1 MKDITYAAPKT
12 IAEAA
17 ALLSDKGDR
26 ARILAGGTDI
36 IVQVREGRR
45 DIDLLVDIK
54 QIPDVNELKCD
65 PAKGLVI
72 GAAVP
77 CCLIY
82 ENKAIA
88 KAYPG
93 LMDAVTLIGGIQ
105 IQSRASLGGNLCNAS
120 PAADSTPV
128 LIALEGMCDIA
139 GPKGSRCVPIEQ
151 FCTAPGKTVLERGE
165 FLVRFRLPPPKKYAG
180 AAYLRFIPRNEMDI
194 AVVGAGVSVQLDTT
208 KKKCM
213 SARIALAAVAP
224 TPLLVS
230 DAGASLV
237 NGALNDELIA
247 NAASI
252 AQAASKPI
260 SDMRGDADYRRHLV
274 GVLVKRALHIAID
287 RAKSA

>member
-1 MKDITYAAPKT
+1 MKDISYAAPKT
-12 IAEAA
+12 IAEAS
-17 ALLSDKGDR
+17 ALLNDNGDR
-26 ARILAGGTDI
+26 ARILAGGTDV

-54 QIPDVNELKCD
+54 QIPEVNDLSFD
-65 PAKGLVI
+65 HSKGLVI

-82 ENKAIA
+82 ENKTIA

-128 LIALEGMCDIA
+128 LIALEGMCEIA
-139 GPKGSRCVPIEQ
+139 GPKGPRSVPVEQ
-151 FCTAPGKTVLERGE
+151 FCTAPGKTVLQRGE
-165 FLVRFRLPPPKKYAG
+165 FLVCFGLPPKKKNAG

-194 AVVGAGVSVQLDTT
+194 AVVGAGVSVQLDATR
-208 KKKCM
+208 KKCT

-224 TPLLVS
+224 TPLLVA
-230 DAGASLV
+230 DAGAALV
-237 NGALNDELIA
+237 DGTLSDELIA
-247 NAASI
+247 KAASI
-252 AQAASKPI
+252 AQAAAKPI

-274 GVLVKRALHIAID
+274 GVLVKRALHTAIE
-287 RAKSA
+287 RAKTA